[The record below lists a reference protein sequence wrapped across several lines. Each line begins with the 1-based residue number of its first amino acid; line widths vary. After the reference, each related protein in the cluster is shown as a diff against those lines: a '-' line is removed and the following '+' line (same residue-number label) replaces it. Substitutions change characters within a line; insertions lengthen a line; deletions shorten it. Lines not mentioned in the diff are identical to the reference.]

1 MAKGIG
7 NGMPLAAV
15 TTRRE
20 IADALLGR
28 LHFNTFGGNPLS
40 TAAGL
45 AVLDVIEGEKLQDN
59 ARVVGARL
67 KSGLQGL
74 MRRHT
79 LIGDVRGLGLM
90 LGVELVRD
98 RATKE
103 PATAETLEVLER
115 LREIGVLAGK
125 GGLAGNVVRIKPP
138 LCITADDADFAVEA
152 LDYALARTGTP

>member
-1 MAKGIG
+1 
-7 NGMPLAAV
+7 
-15 TTRRE
+15 
-20 IADALLGR
+20 

-45 AVLDVIEGEKLQDN
+45 AVLDVIEGDQLQDN

-103 PATAETLEVLER
+103 PATAETLEVLEH

-125 GGLAGNVVRIKPP
+125 GGLAGNVLRIKPP